1 MTNFLITVAAS
12 AVLVII
18 LFIIIARRTK
28 LIDKIYFPLFL
39 IVVISGLLIY
49 GYAFTVNETLLFT
62 AVIRTAL
69 QVLAMFVGNVNYD
82 IVKNT
87 PLYATLPGQ
96 FIFWS
101 VHLLAFYMTASAV
114 LSTIGSTLILKNR
127 GILLKLSRQEVNI
140 IYGTDGNSFNHA
152 KALLKSN
159 PKSLIVFIDDHSTS
173 DYSNFINQL
182 GFVVVDS
189 TNPRFEDNF
198 GLKHKKGIQLY
209 CISPNEQNNMEF
221 AYRFANILKDANSKA
236 SLTIRATEKTLD
248 QILQTNSK
256 QYNNIFCFTEK
267 ELTARLVTRKAS
279 FVDHIHFNDAAL
291 AQNDLY
297 IAIVG
302 FSILGQE
309 VFSDTVRNTQ
319 FEGCKTHYYIIDKDL
334 DNLAGPYK
342 HENPGLFENYDIT
355 MINKDCRSLGA
366 VSVLKD
372 ALDQFDVV
380 MICMSNEHD
389 NASLASIWESMTN
402 QRCTIIQCYENE
414 VKIFNDLS
422 EPQALYGSDVLIT
435 KTIDDRA
442 MKVNQLYSNDVNIQS
457 AWEKADAFSRQS
469 SRAMADFIDVYKKI
483 MDKVPEVNDEVLENL
498 SRTEHLRW
506 CAFHYTKGYQTMNKN
521 VISQRAAQ
529 RNEQIEKQGHSDIR
543 ITVDRVNKLHACLID
558 WDKLDELD
566 QFVYQLT
573 GTQTNYKE
581 LDRQNV
587 RNIEHFIN

>member
-1 MTNFLITVAAS
+1 MTNFFITFAAS

-39 IVVISGLLIY
+39 IVVISGLFIY

-69 QVLAMFVGNVNYD
+69 QVLSMFVGNVNYD

-127 GILLKLSRQEVNI
+127 GILLKLSRREVNI
-140 IYGTDGNSFNHA
+140 IYGTDDNSFNHA
-152 KALLKSN
+152 RALLKSN

-173 DYSNFINQL
+173 DYSSFINQL

-189 TNPRFEDNF
+189 TNSRFEDNF
-198 GLKHKKGIQLY
+198 GLKHKKSIQLY
-209 CISPNEQNNMEF
+209 CISQNEQSNMEF
-221 AYRFANILKDANSKA
+221 ADRFANILKESNKKA
-236 SLTIRATEKTLD
+236 TLTIRATEKTLD
-248 QILQTNSK
+248 QILQDSSK
-256 QYNNIFCFTEK
+256 QYSNIFCFAEK

-279 FVDHIHFNDAAL
+279 FVDYIQFNDAAV

-297 IAIVG
+297 IGIVG
-302 FSILGQE
+302 FDILGQE
-309 VFSDTVRNTQ
+309 ILSDTIRNTQ
-319 FEGCKTHYYIIDKDL
+319 FEGCRAHYYVIDKDL

-342 HENPGLFENYDIT
+342 HEHPGLFTNYDIT
-355 MINKDCRSLGA
+355 LINADCRSLEA
-366 VSVLKD
+366 ITVLKD
-372 ALDQFDVV
+372 VLNQFNVV
-380 MICMSNEHD
+380 MICMSDVKE
-389 NASLASIWESMTN
+389 NADLAAIWEAMTKKD
-402 QRCTIIQCYENE
+402 CTVIQCYKNA
-414 VKIFNDLS
+414 VKVFNDLS
-422 EPQALYGSDVLIT
+422 EGQTLYGSDILIT

-442 MKVNQLYSNDVNIQS
+442 MKVNQLYLKNMDVQE
-457 AWEKADAFSRQS
+457 AWDHTDAFSRQS

-483 MDKVPEVNDEVLENL
+483 MDKLPEINDEVLENL

-506 CAFHYTKGYQTMNKN
+506 CAFHYTKGYQVMTKD
-521 VISQRAAQ
+521 IIIQRAKL
-529 RNEQIEKQGHSDIR
+529 RDKQIEEEGHSNLR
-543 ITVDRVNKLHACLID
+543 ITVDRENKLHACLID
-558 WDKLDELD
+558 WDKLDDLD
-566 QFVYQLT
+566 QLVYELT
-573 GTQTNYKE
+573 GTRTNYKE

-587 RNIEHFIN
+587 RNLELFVN